1 MKHAD
6 STSYCVKCRKTTK
19 TTEARIVIS
28 KNNRRLIRGN
38 CARCGSKKT
47 RFIGSKVQKGGDFV
61 SSLNA
66 VTGRVKLPWTKFRG
80 EMHLPG
86 HNFTGPGTK
95 LDKRLNADGTPK
107 PWSKPVNRV
116 DSAAYRHDL
125 AYAKHSDTAK
135 RIVADKKMI
144 KELESITNP
153 TIKERMERAIVK
165 PILKTKIKFG
175 V

>member
-1 MKHAD
+1 MN
-6 STSYCVKCRKTTK
+6 
-19 TTEARIVIS
+19 E
-28 KNNRRLIRGN
+28 
-38 CARCGSKKT
+38 
-47 RFIGSKVQKGGDFV
+47 
-61 SSLNA
+61 
-66 VTGRVKLPWTKFRG
+66 
-80 EMHLPG
+80 
-86 HNFTGPGTK
+86 
-95 LDKRLNADGTPK
+95 DGTPK

-144 KELESITNP
+144 EELQSITNP
-153 TIKERMERAIVK
+153 TMKERMKREIVK

>member
-1 MKHAD
+1 
-6 STSYCVKCRKTTK
+6 
-19 TTEARIVIS
+19 
-28 KNNRRLIRGN
+28 
-38 CARCGSKKT
+38 
-47 RFIGSKVQKGGDFV
+47 
-61 SSLNA
+61 
-66 VTGRVKLPWTKFRG
+66 
-80 EMHLPG
+80 MHLPG

-107 PWSKPVNRV
+107 PWSKPVNRA
-116 DSAAYRHDL
+116 DGAAYRHDL

-135 RIVADKKMI
+135 RIAADKNMI
-144 KELESITNP
+144 KELENIANP